1 MLKPVTSAASA
12 IAAYDSVA
20 KGAPGS
26 IGGSIGA
33 PIGKGLG
40 TGGGAGDGGAFA
52 DLVKSAIQE
61 AARIG
66 KTAEQASVAAVNDR
80 ADIGKVVTAV
90 AEAELTLQTVITVRD
105 RVIEAYREIMRM
117 PI

>member
-1 MLKPVTSAASA
+1 MLKPVMSVANA
-12 IAAYDSVA
+12 IAAYGNVA

-26 IGGSIGA
+26 T
-33 PIGKGLG
+33 G
-40 TGGGAGDGGAFA
+40 TPGAGAADAGAGAFA

-66 KTAEQASVAAVNDR
+66 KTAETASIAAVNDR
-80 ADIGKVVTAV
+80 ADMNKVVTAV
-90 AEAELTLQTVITVRD
+90 AEAELTLQTVVTIRD
-105 RVIEAYREIMRM
+105 KVIEAYRDIMRM

>member
-1 MLKPVTSAASA
+1 MLKPVTSVASA
-12 IAAYDSVA
+12 IAAYDGIA

-26 IGGSIGA
+26 IGGSVGGA
-33 PIGKGLG
+33 AGKSA
-40 TGGGAGDGGAFA
+40 GAGDGGAFA

-66 KTAEQASVAAVNDR
+66 KTAEQASIAAVNDR
-80 ADIGKVVTAV
+80 ADITKVVTAV
-90 AEAELTLQTVITVRD
+90 AEAELTLQTVVTVRD

>member
-26 IGGSIGA
+26 IGGS
-33 PIGKGLG
+33 IGKGLG

-66 KTAEQASVAAVNDR
+66 KTAEQASIAAVNDR

-90 AEAELTLQTVITVRD
+90 AEAELTLQTVVTVRD